1 MGLTRGSLTLPRMN
15 AHRMVIIAAA
25 LTVVV
30 AAALATALAAF
41 SGQAL
46 PRAVRHDLNG
56 ASGTA
61 LVITG
66 NVNASQGAQ
75 YTGQLPG
82 MISSALAG
90 TPFAFYH
97 AYWSDPLGFV
107 PGSRPAQPPSAGN
120 QPIAEAAVLG
130 GIAAHAALTSGRWP
144 GEPASGQPHGVI
156 PAALPASA
164 AALLHVTDGDTLRM
178 KDRISGQ
185 YVRFVVTGLYRP
197 RQVSS
202 EYWNLND
209 IALTGSSTAS
219 GFTTYGP
226 LAVQAGAFAG
236 PSGALAVYQGSW
248 LAQPQTASIP
258 ARELGTVAGRVDV
271 LRQTLQN
278 AEQLPD
284 LTLTTSLPSVLNGT
298 ASNLDVARSLLA
310 ISAVLLSLL
319 AAAALLAVA
328 RLLAGQR
335 EGESAMLTARG
346 ATRRQLVRLTA
357 AEAIPLCLLSAAAGG
372 VAGVLLARLL
382 AGTGLAGDDWPAIAV
397 AAVVAAGAVVIM
409 VVPALSTVTPG
420 TARARRGRQ
429 AAISSLTKAG
439 ADVALVLLAVVAGWQ
454 LRHYSAVSAGA
465 NGNFG
470 VDPVIVIA
478 PALALVGGTVLALR
492 LLPVGGKAGDRLAA
506 RGRRLT
512 AALASWQ
519 ISRQPIR
526 QGGAALLI
534 VLAVATGTLALAQR
548 QSWTRSDHDQAAF
561 GAGADVRVETSQP
574 LSAAQAAALVQLP
587 GVRHAMPVAMF
598 AETATGGE
606 TLAIGSA
613 QAANVTLLRSDQS
626 PMPAA
631 QLFGKI
637 IPAGPASGVTLPGR
651 AGQVQLTAV
660 LGPASLGLAPATVS
674 VSVEDADSE
683 VYQLDAG
690 TLPADGRPH
699 TLTVTLANQA
709 VPTTGVPTTG
719 VPTTGVPTTGVPT
732 TGATGATR
740 ASEASGGARAIY
752 PVRLTGVSVD
762 YTLPAARPRAPATF
776 TVDSV
781 SGGPGT
787 AQIGGL
793 ALRGWRAAA
802 SSTELAGARQTLGTS
817 GPSGPPAVLST
828 GEPGRGALAVT
839 FGPGYGL
846 AASGVGGAPPSPV
859 GGQLQL
865 TSAPPATAIPGLA
878 TQRYLAASN
887 TSVGSTVQ
895 TNVNGAVI
903 SVKIVAA
910 VTTFPTVSAGGGALI
925 VDLGRLQDFLTGSAL
940 APAQVTQWWLAT
952 AAGVSG
958 VPPGLAATLP
968 PGSAVTSTDA
978 VASGLLGDPLST
990 VPQQALLAVAIAAAV
1005 LAITGFCVSI
1015 AAGVRLRRAENAL
1028 LAALG
1033 VAPRAAA
1040 AQLCLE
1046 KLMLSLPSALAGLV
1060 LGVVLAELLV
1070 PAITLTSSA
1079 TTPVPPV
1086 LIQFGWSQTLPLAL
1100 AVAVLP
1106 VLAATLTIAGRP
1118 DPAAE
1123 LRTAESA

>member
-25 LTVVV
+25 LTVAV

-46 PRAVRHDLNG
+46 PRAVRHDLSG

-75 YTGQLPG
+75 YTSQLPG

-90 TPFAFYH
+90 TRFAFYH
-97 AYWSDPLGFV
+97 AYWSDPLEFV
-107 PGSRPAQPPSAGN
+107 PGSRPAQPSSAGN
-120 QPIAEAAVLG
+120 QLRAEAAVLG
-130 GIAAHAALTSGRWP
+130 GISAHAVLISGRWP
-144 GEPASGQPHGVI
+144 GAPLGGQPV

-178 KDRISGQ
+178 KDGLSGH

-202 EYWNLND
+202 PYWNLNE

-236 PSGALAVYQGSW
+236 PAGPAGPAGAAGALTVYQGSW
-248 LAQPQTASIP
+248 LAQPQTASVP
-258 ARELGTVAGRVDV
+258 ADELSTVAAQVDA
-271 LRQTLQN
+271 LRQALAN
-278 AEQLPD
+278 AVQLPD
-284 LTLTTSLPSVLNGT
+284 LDLTTSLPSVLNGT

-310 ISAVLLSLL
+310 ISAVLLALL

-346 ATRRQLVRLTA
+346 ATRWQLVRLTA
-357 AEAIPLCLLSAAAGG
+357 AEAIPLCLLSSAVGG

-382 AGTGLAGDDWPAIAV
+382 AGTGSAGDDWPALAV
-397 AAVVAAGAVVIM
+397 AAAVAAGAVVIM
-409 VVPALSTVTPG
+409 VVPALSIVTPG

-429 AAISSLTKAG
+429 AAISGLTKAG

-492 LLPVGGKAGDRLAA
+492 LLPIGGKAGDRLAA

-561 GAGADVRVETSQP
+561 GSGADVRVETSQP
-574 LSAAQAAALVQLP
+574 LSAAQAAALVTLP
-587 GVRHAMPVAMF
+587 GVRHAMPVATF
-598 AETATGGE
+598 AETTTGGE
-606 TLAIGSA
+606 TLAVDSA

-626 PMPAA
+626 PLPAA
-631 QLFGKI
+631 RLFGMI
-637 IPAGPASGVTLPGR
+637 SPAGSAHGVTLPGR
-651 AGQVQLTAV
+651 TGEFQLTAV

-674 VSVEDADSE
+674 VSVKDADSD

-709 VPTTGVPTTG
+709 VAAD
-719 VPTTGVPTTGVPT
+719 
-732 TGATGATR
+732 GAGGAGGL
-740 ASEASGGARAIY
+740 SGASGVAKAIY
-752 PVRLTGVSVD
+752 PLRLTGVSLD
-762 YTLPAARPRAPATF
+762 YTLPAGRPRAPAIF

-787 AQIGGL
+787 AQVAGV
-793 ALRGWRAAA
+793 ALRGWTAAA
-802 SSTELAGARQTLGTS
+802 SSAELAGVRQTLGTS
-817 GPSGPPAVLST
+817 GPSGMPAVSST
-828 GEPGRGALAVT
+828 GEPGHGALAVT
-839 FGPGYGL
+839 FSPGYGQ
-846 AASGVGGAPPSPV
+846 AASGFGGVPPTSV
-859 GGQLQL
+859 DGQLQL
-865 TSAPPATAIPGLA
+865 SSAPPATVIPGLA
-878 TQRYLAASN
+878 TQRFLAASN
-887 TSVGSTVQ
+887 ASVGSTVQ
-895 TNVNGAVI
+895 TDINGTVI

-910 VTTFPTVSAGGGALI
+910 MTTFPTVSAGGGALI
-925 VDLGRLQDFLTGSAL
+925 VDLGRLQDLLTGRAL
-940 APAQVTQWWLAT
+940 EPAQVTQWWLAT
-952 AAGVSG
+952 SAGASRASGVSG
-958 VPPGLAATLP
+958 VFGIPPGLAAALP
-968 PGSAVTSTDA
+968 PGSAVMSA
-978 VASGLLGDPLST
+978 GGVASGLLGDPLST
-990 VPQQALLAVAIAAAV
+990 VPQQALLAVAIAAAA

-1015 AAGVRLRRAENAL
+1015 AAGVRLRRGENAL

-1040 AQLCLE
+1040 GQLCLE
-1046 KLMLSLPSALAGLV
+1046 KLMLSLPAALAGLI

-1079 TTPVPPV
+1079 AVPVPPV
-1086 LIQFGWSQTLPLAL
+1086 LIQFGWSQTLALAL
-1100 AVAVLP
+1100 AVAILP
-1106 VLAATLTIAGRP
+1106 VLAAALTVARRP
-1118 DPAAE
+1118 DAAAE
-1123 LRTAESA
+1123 LRAAESA

>member
-46 PRAVRHDLNG
+46 PRAVRHDLSG

-75 YTGQLPG
+75 YTDQLPG

-107 PGSRPAQPPSAGN
+107 PGSQPAQPPSAGN

-130 GIAAHAALTSGRWP
+130 GIAAHAVLTSGRWP
-144 GEPASGQPHGVI
+144 GGPASGQLNGVI

-164 AALLHVTDGDTLRM
+164 AALLHATDGDTLRM
-178 KDRISGQ
+178 KDRISGR

-202 EYWNLND
+202 EYWNLSD

-236 PSGALAVYQGSW
+236 PSGALTVYQGSW

-284 LTLTTSLPSVLNGT
+284 LALTTSLPSVLNGT

-335 EGESAMLTARG
+335 EGESAILTARG
-346 ATRRQLVRLTA
+346 ATRWQLVRLTA

-382 AGTGLAGDDWPAIAV
+382 AGTGPAGDDWPAIAV
-397 AAVVAAGAVVIM
+397 AAVVAVGAVVIM

-429 AAISSLTKAG
+429 AAISGLTKAG

-492 LLPVGGKAGDRLAA
+492 LLPVAGKAGDRLAA

-598 AETATGGE
+598 PETATGGE

-626 PMPAA
+626 PVPAA

-651 AGQVQLTAV
+651 TGEFQLTAV

-709 VPTTGVPTTG
+709 I
-719 VPTTGVPTTGVPT
+719 PTTGVPTTGVPT
-732 TGATGATR
+732 TGATGA
-740 ASEASGGARAIY
+740 SNASGSARAIY
-752 PVRLTGVSVD
+752 PVRLTGVSLD

-776 TVDSV
+776 TVESV

-787 AQIGGL
+787 AQIAGR
-793 ALRGWRAAA
+793 ALRGWPAVA
-802 SSTELAGARQTLGTS
+802 SSPELVGVRQILGTS
-817 GPSGPPAVLST
+817 GPSGLPAVSAA
-828 GEPGRGALAVT
+828 GEPGRGARVVT
-839 FGPGYGL
+839 FSPGYGL
-846 AASGVGGAPPSPV
+846 SASGLPGVAPTSV
-859 GGQLQL
+859 DGQLQL
-865 TSAPPATAIPGLA
+865 SSAPSATVIRGLA
-878 TQRYLAASN
+878 TEGYLAASN

-895 TNVNGAVI
+895 TNVNGAII

-910 VTTFPTVSAGGGALI
+910 VTTFPTVSAAGGALI
-925 VDLGRLQDFLTGSAL
+925 VDLRTLQDILVGSAIE
-940 APAQVTQWWLAT
+940 PAQVTQWWLAT
-952 AAGVSG
+952 TAGDAG
-958 VPPGLAATLP
+958 IPPGLAAVLP
-968 PGSAVTSTDA
+968 PGSAVTSRDA

-990 VPQQALLAVAIAAAV
+990 VPQQALLAVAVAAAA

-1015 AAGVRLRRAENAL
+1015 AAGLRLRRAENAL

-1040 AQLCLE
+1040 GQLCLE
-1046 KLMLSLPSALAGLV
+1046 KLMLSLPSALAGLI

-1079 TTPVPPV
+1079 TAPVPPV

-1106 VLAATLTIAGRP
+1106 VLAAALTIARRP
-1118 DPAAE
+1118 DAAAQ
-1123 LRTAESA
+1123 LRAAESA

>member
-46 PRAVRHDLNG
+46 PRAVRHDLSG

-75 YTGQLPG
+75 YTDQLPG

-107 PGSRPAQPPSAGN
+107 PGSQPAQPPSAGN

-130 GIAAHAALTSGRWP
+130 GIAAHAVLTSGRWP
-144 GEPASGQPHGVI
+144 GGPASGQLNGVI

-164 AALLHVTDGDTLRM
+164 AALLHATDGDTLRM
-178 KDRISGQ
+178 KDRISGR

-202 EYWNLND
+202 EYWNLSD

-236 PSGALAVYQGSW
+236 PSGALTVYQGSW

-284 LTLTTSLPSVLNGT
+284 LALTTSLPSVLNGT

-335 EGESAMLTARG
+335 EGESAILTARG
-346 ATRRQLVRLTA
+346 ATRWQLVRLTA

-382 AGTGLAGDDWPAIAV
+382 AGTGPAGDDWPAIAV
-397 AAVVAAGAVVIM
+397 AAVVAVGAVVIM

-429 AAISSLTKAG
+429 AAISGLTKAG

-492 LLPVGGKAGDRLAA
+492 LLPVAGKAGDRLAA

-598 AETATGGE
+598 PETATGGE

-626 PMPAA
+626 PVPAA

-651 AGQVQLTAV
+651 TGEFQLTAV

-709 VPTTGVPTTG
+709 I
-719 VPTTGVPTTGVPT
+719 PTTGVPTTGVPT
-732 TGATGATR
+732 TGATGA
-740 ASEASGGARAIY
+740 SNASGSARAIY
-752 PVRLTGVSVD
+752 PVRLTGVSLD

-776 TVDSV
+776 TVESV

-787 AQIGGL
+787 AQIAGR
-793 ALRGWRAAA
+793 ALRGWPAVA
-802 SSTELAGARQTLGTS
+802 SSPELVGVRQILGTS
-817 GPSGPPAVLST
+817 GPSGLPAVSAA
-828 GEPGRGALAVT
+828 GEPGRGARVVT
-839 FGPGYGL
+839 FSPGYGL
-846 AASGVGGAPPSPV
+846 SASGLPGVAPTSV
-859 GGQLQL
+859 DGQLQL
-865 TSAPPATAIPGLA
+865 SSAPSATVIRGLA
-878 TQRYLAASN
+878 TEGYLAASN

-895 TNVNGAVI
+895 TNVNGAII

-910 VTTFPTVSAGGGALI
+910 VTTFPTVSAAGGALI
-925 VDLGRLQDFLTGSAL
+925 VDLRTLQDILVGSAIE
-940 APAQVTQWWLAT
+940 PAQVTQWWLAT
-952 AAGVSG
+952 TAGDAG
-958 VPPGLAATLP
+958 IPPGLAAVLP
-968 PGSAVTSTDA
+968 PGSAVTSRDA

-990 VPQQALLAVAIAAAV
+990 VPQQALLAVAVAAAA

-1015 AAGVRLRRAENAL
+1015 AAGLRLRRAENAL

-1040 AQLCLE
+1040 GQLCLE
-1046 KLMLSLPSALAGLV
+1046 KLMLSLPSALAGLI

-1079 TTPVPPV
+1079 TAPVPPV

-1106 VLAATLTIAGRP
+1106 VLAAALTIARRP
-1118 DPAAE
+1118 DAAAE
-1123 LRTAESA
+1123 LRAAESA

>member
-46 PRAVRHDLNG
+46 PRAVRHDLSG

-130 GIAAHAALTSGRWP
+130 GIAAHAVLTSGRWP
-144 GEPASGQPHGVI
+144 GGPASGQPHGVI

-164 AALLHVTDGDTLRM
+164 AALLHVTDGDTLRL

-226 LAVQAGAFAG
+226 LAVQAGAFAR

-284 LTLTTSLPSVLNGT
+284 LNLTTSLPSVLNGT

-346 ATRRQLVRLTA
+346 ATRWQLVRLTA

-382 AGTGLAGDDWPAIAV
+382 AGTGSAGDDWPAIAV

-420 TARARRGRQ
+420 AARARRGRQ
-429 AAISSLTKAG
+429 AAISGLTKAG

-454 LRHYSAVSAGA
+454 LHHYSAVSAGA

-626 PMPAA
+626 PVPAA

-709 VPTTGVPTTG
+709 VPTTA
-719 VPTTGVPTTGVPT
+719 VPTTGVPT
-732 TGATGATR
+732 TGATGATG
-740 ASEASGGARAIY
+740 ASEASGGAKAIY
-752 PVRLTGVSVD
+752 PVRLTGVSLD

-817 GPSGPPAVLST
+817 GPSGLPAVLST
-828 GEPGRGALAVT
+828 GEPGHGALAVT

-925 VDLGRLQDFLTGSAL
+925 VDLGRLQDILTGSAL

-990 VPQQALLAVAIAAAV
+990 VPQQALLAVAVAAAV

-1086 LIQFGWSQTLPLAL
+1086 LIQFGWSQTLLLAL

-1106 VLAATLTIAGRP
+1106 VLAATLTIAAQP

>member
-46 PRAVRHDLNG
+46 PRAVRHDLSG

-75 YTGQLPG
+75 YTSQLPG

-130 GIAAHAALTSGRWP
+130 GIAAHAVLTSGRWP
-144 GEPASGQPHGVI
+144 GGPTSGQPHGVI

-164 AALLHVTDGDTLRM
+164 AALLHVTDGDTLRL

-346 ATRRQLVRLTA
+346 ATRWQLVRLTA

-382 AGTGLAGDDWPAIAV
+382 AGTGSVGDDWPAIAV

-429 AAISSLTKAG
+429 AAISGLTKAG

-587 GVRHAMPVAMF
+587 GVRHAMPVATF

-613 QAANVTLLRSDQS
+613 QAANVALLRSDQS
-626 PMPAA
+626 PLPAA
-631 QLFGKI
+631 KLFDTI
-637 IPAGPASGVTLPGR
+637 VPGR
-651 AGQVQLTAV
+651 AGERGHAARPRGSSPAHRRARPRVAWI
-660 LGPASLGLAPATVS
+660 GPGHG
-674 VSVEDADSE
+674 ERIGRGRR
-683 VYQLDAG
+683 QRG
-690 TLPADGRPH
+690 LPARRGHAARRRPAPYADRH
-699 TLTVTLANQA
+699 PRQPSRPDHSRPNHRR
-709 VPTTGVPTTG
+709 PNHRRPNHRR
-719 VPTTGVPTTGVPT
+719 PNH
-732 TGATGATR
+732 R
-740 ASEASGGARAIY
+740 AGEASGGARAIY
-752 PVRLTGVSVD
+752 PMRLTGVSLD
-762 YTLPAARPRAPATF
+762 YTLPAARPRTPATF

-878 TQRYLAASN
+878 TQRYLAASS

-910 VTTFPTVSAGGGALI
+910 VTTFPTVSTSGGALI
-925 VDLGRLQDFLTGSAL
+925 VDLGRLQDILTVSAL

-968 PGSAVTSTDA
+968 PGSAVTSTDT

-990 VPQQALLAVAIAAAV
+990 VPQQALLAVAVAAAV

-1015 AAGVRLRRAENAL
+1015 AASVRLRRAENAL

-1086 LIQFGWSQTLPLAL
+1086 LIQFGWSQTLLLAL

-1106 VLAATLTIAGRP
+1106 VLAATLTIARRP

-1123 LRTAESA
+1123 LRAAESA

>member
-1 MGLTRGSLTLPRMN
+1 MGLTRGSLILPRMN

-25 LTVVV
+25 LTTAV

-41 SGQAL
+41 GGQAL
-46 PRAVRHDLNG
+46 PRAVRHDLSG
-56 ASGTA
+56 AGGTA

-66 NVNASQGAQ
+66 KVNAGQGAQ
-75 YTGQLPG
+75 YTSQLPG
-82 MISSALAG
+82 MISAALAG

-97 AYWSDPLGFV
+97 AYWSDPLWFV
-107 PGSRPAQPPSAGN
+107 PGSRPAQPASAGN
-120 QPIAEAAVLG
+120 QPIAEAAALD
-130 GIAAHAALTSGRWP
+130 GITAHAVLTSGRWP
-144 GEPASGQPHGVI
+144 GAPVSGQPV

-178 KDRISGQ
+178 KDPISGH

-202 EYWNLND
+202 EYWNLNEVS
-209 IALTGSSTAS
+209 LTGSSTAS

-226 LAVQAGAFAG
+226 LTVQAGAFAG
-236 PSGALAVYQGSW
+236 QAAPLAVYAGSW
-248 LAQPQTASIP
+248 LAQPETASIP
-258 ARELGTVAGRVDV
+258 ADQLGTVAGQVDA
-271 LRQTLQN
+271 LGQALAN
-278 AEQLPD
+278 AVQLPALD
-284 LTLTTSLPSVLNGT
+284 LSTSLPTVLNGT

-310 ISAVLLSLL
+310 ISAVLLFLL

-346 ATRRQLVRLTA
+346 ANRWQLVRLTA
-357 AEAIPLCLLSAAAGG
+357 AEAIPLCLLSSAAGG
-372 VAGVLLARLL
+372 VAGVLLAGLL
-382 AGTGLAGDDWPAIAV
+382 PGTGSAGADWPTL
-397 AAVVAAGAVVIM
+397 AAAAAVAAGAIVIM
-409 VVPALSTVTPG
+409 VVPALSIVTPG

-429 AAISSLTKAG
+429 AALSSLTRAG

-478 PALALVGGTVLALR
+478 PALALAGGTVLALR
-492 LLPVGGKAGDRLAA
+492 LLPAGGKAGDRLAA

-512 AALASWQ
+512 AAMASWQ

-561 GAGADVRVETSQP
+561 GSGADVRVETSQP
-574 LSAAQAAALVQLP
+574 LSAAQAAALAGLP
-587 GVRHAMPVAMF
+587 GVRHAMAVATF
-598 AETATGGE
+598 TGTAADSQ
-606 TLAIGSA
+606 TLAVDSA
-613 QAANVTLLRSDQS
+613 QAANVTLLRPDQS
-626 PMPAA
+626 PLSAA
-631 QLFGKI
+631 ELFGTI
-637 IPAGPASGVTLPGR
+637 SPAGPTRGVTLPGR
-651 AGQVQLTAV
+651 TGELQLTAA
-660 LGPASLGLAPATVS
+660 LGPASLGLPPATVS
-674 VSVEDADSE
+674 VSVEDADSD

-690 TLPADGRPH
+690 TLAADGRSH
-699 TLTVTLANQA
+699 TLAVTFANQA
-709 VPTTGVPTTG
+709 VPGTAAP
-719 VPTTGVPTTGVPT
+719 
-732 TGATGATR
+732 GASR
-740 ASEASGGARAIY
+740 APGTAKAIY
-752 PVRLTGVSVD
+752 PMRLTGISLD
-762 YTLPAARPRAPATF
+762 YTMPASRARVPATF

-787 AQIGGL
+787 AQVAGS
-793 ALRGWRAAA
+793 ALRGWTAAA
-802 SSTELAGARQTLGTS
+802 TSPELAGVRQTLGTA
-817 GPSGPPAVLST
+817 GPSGPPAVSST
-828 GEPGRGALAVT
+828 AEPGGGALTVT
-839 FGPGYGL
+839 FDPGYGQ
-846 AASGVGGAPPSPV
+846 AAGGFGGVPPTSV
-859 GGQLQL
+859 DAQLQL

-887 TSVGSTVQ
+887 ASVGSTVQ
-895 TNVNGAVI
+895 ANINGAVI

-925 VDLGRLQDFLTGSAL
+925 IDLGRVQDLLTGRGL
-940 APAQVTQWWLAT
+940 EPAQVTQWWLAT
-952 AAGVSG
+952 SSG
-958 VPPGLAATLP
+958 IPAGLAATLP
-968 PGSAVTSTDA
+968 PGSAVTSA
-978 VASGLLGDPLST
+978 AGVASGLLGNPLST
-990 VPQQALLAVAIAAAV
+990 VPQQALLAVAIAAAA

-1015 AAGVRLRRAENAL
+1015 AAGVRLRRTENAL

-1040 AQLCLE
+1040 GQLCLE
-1046 KLMLSLPSALAGLV
+1046 KLMLSLPSALAGLI

-1086 LIQFGWSQTLPLAL
+1086 LIQFGWAQILPLAL

-1106 VLAATLTIAGRP
+1106 VLAAALTVARRP
-1118 DPAAE
+1118 DAAAE
-1123 LRTAESA
+1123 LRASESA

>member
-46 PRAVRHDLNG
+46 PRAVRHDLSG

-75 YTGQLPG
+75 YTDQLPG

-107 PGSRPAQPPSAGN
+107 PGSQPAQPPSAGN

-130 GIAAHAALTSGRWP
+130 GIAAHAVLTSGRWP
-144 GEPASGQPHGVI
+144 GGPASGQLNGVI

-164 AALLHVTDGDTLRM
+164 AALLHATDGDTLRM
-178 KDRISGQ
+178 KDRISGR

-202 EYWNLND
+202 EYWNLSD

-236 PSGALAVYQGSW
+236 PSGALTVYQGSW

-284 LTLTTSLPSVLNGT
+284 LALTTSLPSVLNGT

-335 EGESAMLTARG
+335 EGESAILTARG
-346 ATRRQLVRLTA
+346 ATRWQLVRLTA

-382 AGTGLAGDDWPAIAV
+382 AGTGPAGDDWPAIAV
-397 AAVVAAGAVVIM
+397 AAVVAVGAVVIM

-429 AAISSLTKAG
+429 AAISGLTKAG

-492 LLPVGGKAGDRLAA
+492 LLPVAGKAGDRLAA

-598 AETATGGE
+598 PETATGGE

-626 PMPAA
+626 PVPAA

-651 AGQVQLTAV
+651 TGEFQLTAV

-709 VPTTGVPTTG
+709 I
-719 VPTTGVPTTGVPT
+719 PTTGVPTTGVPT
-732 TGATGATR
+732 TGATGA
-740 ASEASGGARAIY
+740 SNASGSARAIY
-752 PVRLTGVSVD
+752 PVRLTGVSLD

-776 TVDSV
+776 TVESV

-787 AQIGGL
+787 AQIAGR
-793 ALRGWRAAA
+793 ALRGWPAVA
-802 SSTELAGARQTLGTS
+802 SSPELVGVRQILGTS
-817 GPSGPPAVLST
+817 GPSGLPAVSAA
-828 GEPGRGALAVT
+828 GEPGRGARVVT
-839 FGPGYGL
+839 FSPGYGL
-846 AASGVGGAPPSPV
+846 SASGLPGVAPTSV
-859 GGQLQL
+859 DGQLQL
-865 TSAPPATAIPGLA
+865 SSAPSATVIRGLA
-878 TQRYLAASN
+878 TEGYLAASN

-895 TNVNGAVI
+895 TNVNGAII

-910 VTTFPTVSAGGGALI
+910 VTTFPTVSAAGGALI
-925 VDLGRLQDFLTGSAL
+925 VDLRTLQDILVGSAIE
-940 APAQVTQWWLAT
+940 PAQVTQWWLAT
-952 AAGVSG
+952 TAGDSG
-958 VPPGLAATLP
+958 IPPGLAAVLP
-968 PGSAVTSTDA
+968 PGSAVTSRDA
-978 VASGLLGDPLST
+978 VASGLLGNPLST
-990 VPQQALLAVAIAAAV
+990 VPQQALLAVAVAAAA

-1015 AAGVRLRRAENAL
+1015 AAGLRLRRAENAL

-1040 AQLCLE
+1040 GQLCLE
-1046 KLMLSLPSALAGLV
+1046 KLMLSLPSALAGLI

-1079 TTPVPPV
+1079 TAPVPPV

-1106 VLAATLTIAGRP
+1106 VLAAALTIARRP
-1118 DPAAE
+1118 DAAAE
-1123 LRTAESA
+1123 LRAAESA